1 MCSTK
6 SFSRLTSE
14 GFEAMSFLF
23 AGYLAVWTI
32 LFLYLVYLTKS
43 QKQVSAKLEE
53 LSDKLSSSSDQ

>member
-1 MCSTK
+1 
-6 SFSRLTSE
+6 
-14 GFEAMSFLF
+14 MSFLF